1 MQAEVLIILIALFM
15 GPTSGQDSAYIFQ
28 NPTFFNKESCKQ
40 YVIEKQ
46 NMLYIYVSAQYKT
59 LPAIFPSLFYC
70 IPVDEL
76 EEFFKSE
83 SKKDIDV

>member
-1 MQAEVLIILIALFM
+1 M

-70 IPVDEL
+70 MSGDE
-76 EEFFKSE
+76 FKKRFKPKPK
-83 SKKDIDV
+83 SKKDIGI

>member
-1 MQAEVLIILIALFM
+1 M
-15 GPTSGQDSAYIFQ
+15 GPTGNFGPGYMFYD
-28 NPTFFNKESCKQ
+28 PTFSDKESCKQ

-59 LPAIFPSLFYC
+59 LPAIFSSLFYC

-83 SKKDIDV
+83 SKKDIAV

>member
-1 MQAEVLIILIALFM
+1 MPVEVLIILIALFL
-15 GPTSGQDSAYIFQ
+15 GPTSGQNSAYIFQ

-59 LPAIFPSLFYC
+59 LPTIFPSLFYC
-70 IPVDEL
+70 IPGDEL
-76 EEFFKSE
+76 KKFFGPKP
-83 SKKDIDV
+83 KKDIGI

>member
-1 MQAEVLIILIALFM
+1 M

-70 IPVDEL
+70 IPGDEL
-76 EEFFKSE
+76 KKFFGPKP
-83 SKKDIDV
+83 KKDIGI

>member
-1 MQAEVLIILIALFM
+1 MQAEVLIILVALFF
-15 GPTSGQDSAYIFQ
+15 GPTSGEGPTYIFEK
-28 NPTFFNKESCKQ
+28 PTFFNKESCKQ

-59 LPAIFPSLFYC
+59 LPTIFPSLFYC

-83 SKKDIDV
+83 SKKDIAV